1 MHLWQGER
9 EDYGIDWDGPV
20 PHDDDIDDVDDDNI
34 NCDSVIVPEIEC
46 PLDGIHLDELSDEIS
61 PLANTTNYG
70 IDLYER
76 TLDFIS
82 SRLNILL

>member
-1 MHLWQGER
+1 MWQGER

-20 PHDDDIDDVDDDNI
+20 PHDDDIDDVDDNI
-34 NCDSVIVPEIEC
+34 NYDSVIVPC
-46 PLDGIHLDELSDEIS
+46 PLDGTHLDELNAEIS
-61 PLANTTNYG
+61 PLANTTNHG

>member
-1 MHLWQGER
+1 M
-9 EDYGIDWDGPV
+9 

-34 NCDSVIVPEIEC
+34 NCDSVAVPEIEC
-46 PLDGIHLDELSDEIS
+46 PLDGTHLDELNDEIS
-61 PLANTTNYG
+61 PLASTTNYG
-70 IDLYER
+70 VDLYER